1 MLHGLY
7 VLQSYA
13 PLCSY
18 IMYPCSMGREEV
30 SDLVIH
36 VQVQVHVHGH
46 KYKLISSALT
56 RDLYTNS

>member
-30 SDLVIH
+30 SDLVIYIYMY
-36 VQVQVHVHGH
+36 
-46 KYKLISSALT
+46 KYMFMVINIS
-56 RDLYTNS
+56 

>member
-18 IMYPCSMGREEV
+18 IMYQCSMGREEV
-30 SDLVIH
+30 SDLVIYIYMY
-36 VQVQVHVHGH
+36 
-46 KYKLISSALT
+46 KYKYMFMVI
-56 RDLYTNS
+56 NIG